1 MPIPSEGG
9 GGKDGVQNQK
19 QAEQQQND
27 DYSAF
32 MTAHEP
38 GGIGHRLFGGS
49 GRRSR
54 RLGPLSC
61 SLPGLLGILPLD
73 FPFLGHAGKES
84 ALKLRVLLRHLLI
97 VEVGIGL
104 HGHVFPFLHLSGRV
118 LPDTPLGV
126 AGGLM
131 HPGLRQKLG
140 LVGALH
146 THILMLDL
154 MYFAVGVGPHTSPRR
169 RCRPPGE
176 AVQLLGFLLGQIFLG
191 GFQLDSGVFGLDL
204 GPFLLFLLFVLPGLW
219 GVLFLMGGVSAG
231 LVILTQAGG
240 RLFPFLVLPE
250 FSAARWPRAN
260 LARGGLPGLTCHFF
274 LGKMEPPT
282 LDPLSGRSVLFVLR
296 VNLARSG
303 LTHSAPPFPP
313 GG

>member
-1 MPIPSEGG
+1 
-9 GGKDGVQNQK
+9 
-19 QAEQQQND
+19 
-27 DYSAF
+27 

-38 GGIGHRLFGGS
+38 GGIGRRFLGGGS
-49 GRRSR
+49 LRSR

-61 SLPGLLGILPLD
+61 SLPRLLGIFPLD
-73 FPFLGHAGKES
+73 FPFLGHAGKEA

-104 HGHVFPFLHLSGRV
+104 HGFVFPFLHLPGRV

-131 HPGLRQKLG
+131 HSGLCQKLG

-154 MYFAVGVGPHTSPRR
+154 MYFAVGVGPYTCPRR
-169 RCRPPGE
+169 RCRPLGE
-176 AVQLLGFLLGQIFLG
+176 AGRLLGFLLGQLFLG
-191 GFQLDSGVFGLDL
+191 GFQLDSRVFGLGL
-204 GPFLLFLLFVLPGLW
+204 GPFLLFLLLVLPGLL
-219 GVLFLMGGVSAG
+219 GVLFLMGGIPAG

-250 FSAARWPRAN
+250 FPAARWLRAN
-260 LARGGLPGLTCHFF
+260 LARGRLPGLTGHFF
-274 LGKMEPPT
+274 FGKMEPPT

-296 VNLARSG
+296 ANLARSG